1 MSGARVLVV
10 EDEPE
15 MRKSIRLI
23 LSRHDYDVEAAVTGE
38 EALAEFSR
46 RLPDIVLLDLMLPDI
61 DGLEV
66 CERIRARSSVPIVV
80 LSARGEEET
89 KVRALD
95 MGADDYLTKPFGSQ
109 ELLARIRVAL
119 RHAGGSAGEMVEVGG
134 VVMDLQKRSVTA
146 RGAVVSLTPREYD
159 LLKFLMT
166 HSDRVLTHSV
176 ILREV
181 WGAEYESETQ
191 YLRNVV
197 MSLRRKLEV
206 DPSRPAMLLTEP
218 GVGYRVRSG
227 AD

>member
-23 LSRHDYDVEAAVTGE
+23 LSRHGYEVELAVCGE
-38 EALAEFSR
+38 EALAEFAR
-46 RLPDIVLLDLMLPDI
+46 RLPDVVLLDLMLPDL

-66 CERIRARSSVPIVV
+66 CERIRTRSSVPVIV

-95 MGADDYLTKPFGSQ
+95 LGADDYLTKPFGSQ

-119 RHAGGSAGEMVEVGG
+119 RHAGGAAGETVELNG

-146 RGAVVSLTPREYD
+146 RGAPVNLTPREWD

-181 WGAEYESETQ
+181 WGAEYEAETQ

-197 MSLRRKLEV
+197 MSLRRKLEA

-227 AD
+227 SD